1 MWSEL
6 VLQSGRSLRCCCF
19 FFLFFFCGVILLYAF
34 PFVGLSALFVLLLSL
49 ECFLSL
55 YLGFL
60 VLFSFHFLCFF
71 VSFCWSCLVNHCAI
85 VSGLFQVL
93 LVCGI
98 VCIYPVNMACCLPFW
113 CLGFCYLVHQLIG
126 GLRGENQRRESQR
139 WNVSSNAT
147 ALLITFHINV
157 HENGVLS

>member
-71 VSFCWSCLVNHCAI
+71 CLLLLVLFGQPLRNSFRV
-85 VSGLFQVL
+85 VSGA
-93 LVCGI
+93 
-98 VCIYPVNMACCLPFW
+98 ACLWHCL
-113 CLGFCYLVHQLIG
+113 YIS
-126 GLRGENQRRESQR
+126 GE
-139 WNVSSNAT
+139 
-147 ALLITFHINV
+147 H
-157 HENGVLS
+157 GVLPPILMPRFLLPSASTDGGPQR